1 MNEDRKI
8 QTERL
13 LLRPY
18 TLSDVKDIVEG
29 LNNLNV
35 SKWLAA
41 VPYPYTENDAL
52 EFINNLIENRLYN
65 FAYELKSEWNK

>member
-18 TLSDVKDIVEG
+18 TLSDVKDVVEG
-29 LNNLNV
+29 LNNLNA

-41 VPYPYTENDAL
+41 VPYLYTENDAL
-52 EFINNLIENRLYN
+52 TFINNSIENRLYN